1 MGPTQRIA
9 AGALLIIFLVLLAY
23 GSVLRAGFIWDDPEY
38 VINNQTLRTFEGLKL
53 IWTRP
58 GSTPQFYPLVFTTF
72 WIEYHLW
79 ELRPFGFHLVNILIH
94 ILSSL
99 LLWRLLSRLALP
111 GAWLASAIFAV
122 HPVHVESVAWITER
136 KNVLSGF
143 FYLSSLLAYLR
154 FAVPETGTSTAK
166 KRSPAPAPE
175 ERTWPYYALAL
186 ALFICAL
193 LSKTVTC
200 SLPVAILLLLW
211 LKGERFGWRD
221 AALLIPFF
229 LVGGALGSM
238 TVWMEKFFVG
248 ASGAEWSLSPLGRI
262 LVAGRIP
269 WFYAGKL
276 LWPAELS
283 FIYPRWRI
291 DPALWWQYL
300 FPLASAAL
308 VAALWI
314 QRRRFGKGPLAAVL
328 FFLTTL
334 FPALGFFDVYP
345 MRFSFVADHF
355 QYLASL
361 GPIVLFAS
369 LIAKRIDRPGQQHRW
384 AALAACGLMLGAM
397 VLKDRQQGLIY
408 KDQETLWRD
417 TLSKNPDAW
426 IAHNNLAEI
435 LVARGELDDAAIH
448 CSEALRLKDDLPEA
462 HGNLANILFKHG
474 KLEEAVPH
482 YEKVLQA
489 DPDNVIAHNNLAAT
503 LDALGRT
510 EKAVAH
516 FAEALRLRPDFANA
530 HYNFANSLMK
540 QGKTDEALL
549 HYSRAVRIKPDF
561 PQARY
566 KLGLA
571 LQESGER
578 DKAIGQY
585 RKALRIKPGWM
596 EVENNLAWLL
606 ATSKTTGPDG
616 IEEALRLAER
626 VNQNTGGRFPSVLD
640 TLAASFARAG
650 RFAKA
655 AETAEKA
662 LELAEASKQDKLAE
676 QIRSRLGL
684 YLENRPYLEGDFGG

>member
-1 MGPTQRIA
+1 
-9 AGALLIIFLVLLAY
+9 
-23 GSVLRAGFIWDDPEY
+23 
-38 VINNQTLRTFEGLKL
+38 
-53 IWTRP
+53 
-58 GSTPQFYPLVFTTF
+58 
-72 WIEYHLW
+72 
-79 ELRPFGFHLVNILIH
+79 
-94 ILSSL
+94 
-99 LLWRLLSRLALP
+99 
-111 GAWLASAIFAV
+111 
-122 HPVHVESVAWITER
+122 
-136 KNVLSGF
+136 
-143 FYLSSLLAYLR
+143 
-154 FAVPETGTSTAK
+154 
-166 KRSPAPAPE
+166 
-175 ERTWPYYALAL
+175 
-186 ALFICAL
+186 
-193 LSKTVTC
+193 
-200 SLPVAILLLLW
+200 VAILLLLW
-211 LKGERFGWRD
+211 LKNEQFGWKD

-248 ASGAEWSLSPLGRI
+248 ARGVEWSLSPLGRI

-276 LWPAELS
+276 IWPAELS

-291 DPALWWQYL
+291 DTSLWWQYL
-300 FPLASAAL
+300 FPLASAAM
-308 VAALWI
+308 VATLWF
-314 QRRRFGKGPLAAVL
+314 QRRRFGKGPLATVL
-328 FFLTTL
+328 FFLATL
-334 FPALGFFDVYP
+334 FPALGFIDVYP

-369 LIAKRIDRPGQQHRW
+369 LIAKRIDRPGQPHRW
-384 AALAACGLMLGAM
+384 AVLAACGLMLGVM
-397 VLKDRQQGLIY
+397 VLKDRQQGRIY

-417 TLSKNPDAW
+417 TLRKNPDAW

-435 LVARGELDDAAIH
+435 LVSRGELEDAAIH

-510 EKAVAH
+510 EKATAH

-540 QGKTDEALL
+540 QGKTDEALR
-549 HYSRAVRIKPDF
+549 HYSRAVSINPDF

-578 DKAIGQY
+578 DKAIRQY

-606 ATSKTTGPDG
+606 ATSKTTRPDG

-626 VNQNTGGRFPSVLD
+626 VNRNTGGRFPSVLD
-640 TLAASFARAG
+640 TLAASYARAG
-650 RFAKA
+650 RFAEA

-662 LELAEASKQDKLAE
+662 LELAEASEQDKLIE
-676 QIRSRLGL
+676 QIRSRVRL
-684 YLENRPYLEGDFGG
+684 YLENRPYIEGNFGG